1 MTKGTFVFL
10 TNDAKGNRVIYMTT
24 EFNGCMYLDDGGYG
38 KEVVDRFE
46 EGFDNLDQF
55 KAYVKAF
62 NEEHFQYPEKL
73 VWRITKKEI
82 ENDTFTFDGV
92 DNFYKFADWSYHS
105 DYYFWYNNTDDDI
118 EVLAEN
124 GVVQINSS
132 GGAVFNY
139 RAFKETVLDS
149 GLLKAGDSI
158 DFAEEAEIY
167 SFMNAGLTR
176 EEAEEI
182 SGYSYIHE
190 VCGIY
195 DDLEDY
201 GRSVITESIGVES
214 WLEDYIDYERYA
226 RDTVSDDGSR
236 LLSSGR
242 VITYS

>member
-1 MTKGTFVFL
+1 MTRGTFVFL

-24 EFNGCMYLDDGGYG
+24 EFNGGMYLDDDGYG

-46 EGFDNLDQF
+46 EGFDNLEQF
-55 KAYVKAF
+55 KAYVKCF
-62 NEEHFQYPEKL
+62 NEENFQYSKKL

-82 ENDTFTFDGV
+82 KNDTFTFDGV

-118 EVLAEN
+118 EVLARN
-124 GVVQINSS
+124 GVVNINAN
-132 GGAVFNY
+132 GAAVFNY
-139 RAFKETVLDS
+139 RNFVETKLDS
-149 GLLKAGDSI
+149 GFTTESA

-176 EEAEEI
+176 EEAEDI

-190 VCGIY
+190 ICGIY

-201 GRSVITESIGVES
+201 GRSVIMECNGVEE
-214 WLEDYIDYERYA
+214 WLENYIDFERYG
-226 RDTVSDDGSR
+226 RDVVNDDGSK
-236 LLSSGR
+236 LLCSGR